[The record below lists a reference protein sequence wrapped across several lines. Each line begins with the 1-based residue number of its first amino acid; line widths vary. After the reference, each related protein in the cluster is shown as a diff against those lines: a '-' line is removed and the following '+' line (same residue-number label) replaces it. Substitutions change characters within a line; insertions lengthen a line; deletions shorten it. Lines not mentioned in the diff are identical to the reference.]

1 MGLILEGECK
11 AIDKSGVED
20 EMKREE
26 EGLNEVGL
34 LLLNG
39 SVRFGDVF
47 KLELDRGCD

>member
-1 MGLILEGECK
+1 MIIEGECK

-39 SVRFGDVF
+39 SVRFRNVF
-47 KLELDRGCD
+47 RLKLDRGCD